1 MRTMLNLVGAW
12 RLTSSYF
19 VDSGTAEC
27 CDMFAGDVF
36 GSAVFESTGR
46 MLVLMTSGSR
56 VPAESDSDGSVV
68 QVDGRVYRKT
78 VDDESWSREL
88 MARGILVGSAQK
100 KSGTTPLTDKLCR
113 FERHLSNIR
122 IPPPGSDWLRC
133 LAARTM
139 IFRL

>member
-1 MRTMLNLVGAW
+1 MLPGRARMRTMLNLVGAW

-68 QVDGRVYRKT
+68 QVDGRGYRKT
-78 VDDESWSREL
+78 CDDDEWS
-88 MARGILVGSAQK
+88 GVLVGL
-100 KSGTTPLTDKLCR
+100 G
-113 FERHLSNIR
+113 
-122 IPPPGSDWLRC
+122 
-133 LAARTM
+133 
-139 IFRL
+139 